1 MIYCSKCGKQN
12 TEDSMFCVG
21 CGAPLSQ
28 QTNYKPTMQPG
39 KGFAIASLVCGI
51 LSFFCYGIVPGV
63 LAIVFGVVAK
73 NKGCTDNTAS
83 AGIVLG
89 IIGIVLYVLL
99 FAFVAELFKG
109 AFRAI
114 DFYHYY

>member
-12 TEDSMFCVG
+12 TDDSMFCVG

-28 QTNYKPTMQPG
+28 QTNYRTTMQPG

-51 LSFFCYGIVPGV
+51 LSFFCYGIVPGI
-63 LAIVFGVVAK
+63 LAIVFGAVAK
-73 NKGCTDNTAS
+73 NKGCKDNMAT

-89 IIGIVLYVLL
+89 IIGIAVYVILY
-99 FAFVAELFKG
+99 AFIAELIKS
-109 AFRAI
+109 AFMAF
-114 DFYHYY
+114 DFYY